1 MQAITRD
8 LALQMREPPPRK
20 ARPPPMFSCRG
31 KPMLISRLFQQT
43 ARPGYDVIGGKSP
56 AASGGYRTDP
66 GRIAAP
72 RPAYLGQD
80 PEQFDPDRFS
90 PENRTR
96 IPPKGDSEESHL
108 DTVTEQPVVEWH

>member
-8 LALQMREPPPRK
+8 LAWQMREPPPRK

-43 ARPGYDVIGGKSP
+43 ARPGYDVIGGKYLLR
-56 AASGGYRTDP
+56 AED
-66 GRIAAP
+66 IALIPVA
-72 RPAYLGQD
+72 LLHQD
-80 PEQFDPDRFS
+80 QHIWGESPEQFDPDRFS

-96 IPPKGDSEESHL
+96 IPPKETLKNPISTRSRSSL
-108 DTVTEQPVVEWH
+108 